1 MTVRTL
7 YDDRIILNNEN
18 HSYILSNQ
26 PEFKFISVTTFIEK
40 FFAGFDP
47 ESVANK
53 LINNYSKYSNFS
65 VSELISKWKAAAD
78 HGTKVHT
85 EIEQWIRSGVEPNE
99 LKAKNGKEWL
109 RVKFDKSDV
118 TFFPE
123 IIVYSE
129 ELSIA
134 GTIDLITQNKK
145 TGVYDIY
152 DWKTSKKIE
161 MRSFG
166 NKRGTHAVTK
176 EIMDCNFYHYSLQM
190 SLYRYILEKYYD
202 IEINNNHIVH
212 LKDDGVK
219 TISTP
224 YMKNEISAM
233 LNYEKIG

>member
-1 MTVRTL
+1 MTVRNL
-7 YDDRIILNNEN
+7 CDDRIILNNEN
-18 HSYILSNQ
+18 HTYVLSNQ
-26 PEFKFISVTTFIEK
+26 PGIKFISVTTFIEK
-40 FFAGFDP
+40 FFEGFDP
-47 ESVANK
+47 ELVANK

-85 EIEQWIRSGVEPNE
+85 EIEHWIRSGVEPNE
-99 LKAKNGKEWL
+99 LKAKNCKEWL
-109 RVKFDKSDV
+109 RVNFDKSDV
-118 TFFPE
+118 IFFPE

-134 GTIDLITQNKK
+134 GTIDLVTQNKK

-161 MRSFG
+161 MRSYG
-166 NKRGTHAVTK
+166 NKRGTHEVTK
-176 EIMDCNFYHYSLQM
+176 KIMDCNFYHYSLQM

-212 LKDDGVK
+212 LRDDGVK

-233 LNYEKIG
+233 LNHEKI

>member
-7 YDDRIILNNEN
+7 HDDRIILNDEN
-18 HSYILSNQ
+18 HTYILSNQ
-26 PEFKFISVTTFIEK
+26 PGIKFISVTTFIEK

-109 RVKFDKSDV
+109 RVNFNKSDV
-118 TFFPE
+118 IFSPE

-134 GTIDLITQNKK
+134 GTIDLVTQNKK

-161 MRSFG
+161 MRSYG
-166 NKRGTHAVTK
+166 NKRGTHEVTK
-176 EIMDCNFYHYSLQM
+176 KIMDCNFYHYSLQM

-212 LKDDGVK
+212 LRDDGVK

-233 LNYEKIG
+233 LNHEKI